1 MIEAE
6 IIDLLREA
14 FGLKGLD
21 GVEPPFASATTF
33 DLTDEELLGLARIIQ
48 AVNFGP
54 SEVVFREGE
63 SGDAL
68 YVIRSGQVKVLKS
81 VEGGQGQHTLGILS
95 APAILGEMALLDRS
109 PRSATIQVT
118 EDAPA
123 SLLRISQEDFEAL
136 FREQKSV
143 ALKVTYRLAQ
153 LLSHRLRVSNV
164 ERLRLERD
172 RLQEEVRELR
182 REVGQRY
189 AFEDIVGTSP
199 AMRQVFDLMTKV
211 LPSSITVLIQGET
224 GTGKE
229 LIARALHYNGPRKD
243 KPFLAVNCATLHK
256 ELLESELFG
265 HEKGAFTGAEQRHIG
280 RFERAH
286 GGTLLLDEIGDMHPT
301 IQAKVLRV
309 LQERCF
315 ERLGGRE
322 TIRVDV
328 RMIAATNRDL
338 LAADAEI
345 PFRRDLYYR
354 IGVLI
359 LQVPPLRERAED
371 ILPLAQHFLDRLRPP
386 GSPIRGFHRESLRA
400 LQRHPWP
407 GNVRELENVVQR
419 AVLVADGPLIMPQD
433 LLMEEPQ
440 PEAGAGPLTGDL
452 NLDRREQ
459 EAIQE
464 ALNRSHGVQVAS
476 ARMLGI
482 TRRVLHYKLRK
493 YGITPDGT

>member
-1 MIEAE
+1 MIEDQ

-14 FGLKGLD
+14 FALKGLE
-21 GVEPPFASATTF
+21 GVEPPFASPRTF
-33 DLTDEELLGLARIIQ
+33 DLTDGELLGLARIIEKVQ
-48 AVNFGP
+48 FRPA
-54 SEVVFREGE
+54 EVVFREGDP
-63 SGDAL
+63 GNAL
-68 YVIRSGQVKVLKS
+68 YVIESGRVQVIKS
-81 VEGGQGQHTLGILS
+81 AEGGPGPRTLMVLA

-118 EDAPA
+118 EDGPA
-123 SLLRISQEDFEAL
+123 SLLRISQEEFEAL
-136 FREQKSV
+136 FREQKSA

-153 LLSHRLRVSNV
+153 LLSHRLRASNV

-189 AFEDIVGTSP
+189 GFQEIVGTSP
-199 AMRQVFDLMTKV
+199 AMRQVFDLMVKV

-243 KPFLAVNCATLHK
+243 KPFLAVNCATLHR

-265 HEKGAFTGAEQRHIG
+265 HEKGAFTGADQRHIG

-301 IQAKVLRV
+301 IQAKVLRI
-309 LQERCF
+309 LQERSF
-315 ERLGGRE
+315 ERLGGTE

-328 RMIAATNRDL
+328 RVIAATNRDL
-338 LAADAEI
+338 LSTDSEI

-354 IGVLI
+354 IGVLVI
-359 LQVPPLRERAED
+359 QIPPLRERTED
-371 ILPLAQHFLDRLRPP
+371 IVALAEYFLDRCRPP
-386 GSPIRGFHRESLRA
+386 GSPIRGFHRDSLRA
-400 LQRHPWP
+400 LQRHPWL

-419 AVLVADGPLIMPQD
+419 AALLSDGPLIAPVD
-433 LLMEEPQ
+433 LLLEEPEQ
-440 PEAGAGPLTGDL
+440 DAGTFRLSGDL
-452 NLDRREQ
+452 NLERLEQ
-459 EAIQE
+459 EAIHE
-464 ALNRSHGVQVAS
+464 ALHRSRGVQVEA
-476 ARMLGI
+476 ARLLGI

-493 YGITPDGT
+493 FGITPEEP